1 MSLGGAIFV
10 SLNGSS
16 GKCIDRLLVRL
27 VKMNHD
33 EGVKESFGV
42 ISQRIPKWTLSREM
56 AGAWSRAEALAC
68 RHQKSPSS

>member
-10 SLNGSS
+10 SLNSSS

-33 EGVKESFGV
+33 EGVKESF
-42 ISQRIPKWTLSREM
+42 RCDF
-56 AGAWSRAEALAC
+56 AENSKMDAKQGDGRSLE
-68 RHQKSPSS
+68 QS